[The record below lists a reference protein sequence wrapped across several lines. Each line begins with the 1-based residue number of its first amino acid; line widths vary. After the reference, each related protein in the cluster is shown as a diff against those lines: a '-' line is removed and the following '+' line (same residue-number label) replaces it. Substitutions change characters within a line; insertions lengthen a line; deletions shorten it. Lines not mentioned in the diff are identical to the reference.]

1 MQSNHDPN
9 AETDQAAP
17 RRLLGLGAFVILFV
31 LMALA
36 WHYTPLGR
44 WINLDSLIALA
55 ASIDDEPVAPVA
67 VIGFYAIAGLLIPV
81 TLLIA
86 VTGIVFGPVYG
97 AAYAII
103 GSLSSAALTYQLGKW
118 VGRDAVRRY
127 LGKRVNRLS
136 CRIASRGILAMA
148 ILRVLPVAP
157 FTVVNLIAGASRIGL
172 CDYMLGT
179 AIGMSPGII
188 LTVVFVHHLTQA
200 MRNPSPEAFA
210 ILAAVIALM
219 IAVAIGMQ
227 KLFDRI
233 GTSRQK

>member
-1 MQSNHDPN
+1 MQSNHDST

-17 RRLLGLGAFVILFV
+17 RRLLGLGAFIMAFV
-31 LMALA
+31 LLALA
-36 WHYTPLGR
+36 WRYTPLGR

-55 ASIDDEPVAPVA
+55 SSIDNEPLAPVA
-67 VIGFYAIAGLLIPV
+67 VVGFYAIAGLLIPV

-97 AAYAII
+97 AAYAIV

-127 LGKRVNRLS
+127 LGERVNRLN

-157 FTVVNLIAGASRIGL
+157 FTVVNVIAGASRIGL
-172 CDYMLGT
+172 RDYMLGT

-188 LTVVFVHHLTQA
+188 LTVVFVHRLTWA
-200 MRNPSPEAFA
+200 IRNPSPAAFA
-210 ILAAVIALM
+210 ILAAVIAVM
-219 IAVAIGMQ
+219 IAVALGMQ

-233 GTSRQK
+233 GTARQK